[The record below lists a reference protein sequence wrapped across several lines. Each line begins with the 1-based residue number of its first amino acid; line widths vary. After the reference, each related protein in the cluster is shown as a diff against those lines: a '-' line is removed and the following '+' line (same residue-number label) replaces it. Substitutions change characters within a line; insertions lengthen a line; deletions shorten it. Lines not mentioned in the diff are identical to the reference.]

1 MSRSSSSHRQ
11 KTSFVVDRS
20 GASDNACQPV
30 KTSLLEGDV
39 VSLPRC
45 IDYSPAEKKLT
56 IGEVVSR
63 SGMTARAIR
72 YYEELDLISPVCRSE
87 GGYRLYGE
95 QTLKRLSA
103 ISALQELGFTLES
116 IRQTLGSA
124 CEAMTSQDKTQ
135 RIQRSRNVLE
145 SQLFAVNQ
153 RIKALALLQQDLES
167 RLKGIV
173 DHCEP
178 CVEHRV
184 AQECDPHCTYRGIH
198 ID

>member
-1 MSRSSSSHRQ
+1 MTLSSSP
-11 KTSFVVDRS
+11 
-20 GASDNACQPV
+20 SDN
-30 KTSLLEGDV
+30 
-39 VSLPRC
+39 VSHVSTLPSC
-45 IDYSPAEKKLT
+45 IDYAPQEKKLT

-95 QTLKRLSA
+95 QTLKRLMA
-103 ISALQELGFTLES
+103 IAALQELGFTLES

-124 CEAMTSQDKTQ
+124 CEAMTSQDKTE
-135 RIQRSRNVLE
+135 RIERSRTVLA
-145 SQLFAVNQ
+145 SQLHAVNQ
-153 RIKALALLQQDLES
+153 RVRALLLLQQDLES
-167 RLKGIV
+167 RLKGIS

-178 CVEHRV
+178 CVESRV
-184 AQECDPHCTYRGIH
+184 TQDCDPSCAYRGIH